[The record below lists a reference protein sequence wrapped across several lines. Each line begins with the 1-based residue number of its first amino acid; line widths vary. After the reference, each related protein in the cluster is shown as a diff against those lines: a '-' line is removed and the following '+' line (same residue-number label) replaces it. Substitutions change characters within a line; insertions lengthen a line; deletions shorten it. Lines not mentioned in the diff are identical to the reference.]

1 MRKGRP
7 ALAAM
12 STLMCLSVA
21 RARGGADAS
30 PQVVEKTLE
39 VSACAPGPDRE
50 AFVTLM
56 RLELAGEALGVFA
69 SGRLTECDLRT
80 GRVTLHIGDTFVPVS
95 VADAPPEVRLRVLV
109 VALVQTLRVV
119 EPTESAAAVISAPA
133 GKVKRTARD
142 SAPASFNHVR
152 DSPDEMW
159 GLDAGVQVSIWGP
172 LSTTASGANVGL
184 YRRAF
189 HAWRVAASLGYLT
202 ASHDSGLGFARVHIL
217 PLSGRVEREWGTNP
231 AFRLGLGVQWSA
243 VFVAARSRWG
253 VEESSAKHT
262 FGAGE
267 LRATLV
273 IPAPGSWA
281 LTVGADVTHSVLG
294 LKLLAGA
301 EPGLSF
307 YGIGGQIRC
316 GAEFQL

>member
-1 MRKGRP
+1 
-7 ALAAM
+7 
-12 STLMCLSVA
+12 
-21 RARGGADAS
+21 
-30 PQVVEKTLE
+30 
-39 VSACAPGPDRE
+39 
-50 AFVTLM
+50 
-56 RLELAGEALGVFA
+56 
-69 SGRLTECDLRT
+69 
-80 GRVTLHIGDTFVPVS
+80 
-95 VADAPPEVRLRVLV
+95 
-109 VALVQTLRVV
+109 
-119 EPTESAAAVISAPA
+119 
-133 GKVKRTARD
+133 
-142 SAPASFNHVR
+142 
-152 DSPDEMW
+152 
-159 GLDAGVQVSIWGP
+159 
-172 LSTTASGANVGL
+172 
-184 YRRAF
+184 
-189 HAWRVAASLGYLT
+189 
-202 ASHDSGLGFARVHIL
+202 
-217 PLSGRVEREWGTNP
+217 VEREWGTNP